1 VSFSAIGEGV
11 WVVTAGSFPS
21 NSYIVAAD
29 VPGGGV
35 LVDTGL
41 DPAPIDAALEE
52 LAIQPAH
59 ILCTHGHFDHIG
71 SAAYFQRKYGAPV
84 YLHEAD
90 RKTASMCNFL
100 LQAMGMA
107 ERVVAPD
114 LTFISHGFA
123 LDVGSFQARFR
134 HTPGHTP
141 GSCMVEIANH
151 LFSGDTLYARGLG
164 LSKLPGEQ
172 PAKLRESIA
181 GLWDELDRFVVHPGH
196 GPTATGAD
204 IKTRNDALLSFLSTA
219 LQSDERHRKHG

>member
-29 VPGGGV
+29 VPGGGL

-41 DPAPIDAALEE
+41 DHALIDAALQE
-52 LAIQPAH
+52 LSIAPAY
-59 ILCTHGHFDHIG
+59 IFCTHGHFDHIG
-71 SAAYFQRKYGAPV
+71 TAAFFQRKYGCGV

-100 LQAMGMA
+100 LKAMGMA
-107 ERVVAPD
+107 DRVAAPD
-114 LTFISHGFA
+114 LTLVSDGFA
-123 LDVGSFQARFR
+123 VEIGEVRARFR

-141 GSCMVEIANH
+141 GSCMVEIGTH
-151 LFSGDTLYARGLG
+151 LFSGDTLYARGVG

-172 PAKLRESIA
+172 PERLRESLA
-181 GLWDELDRFVVHPGH
+181 SLWGELGGFVVHPGH
-196 GPTATGAD
+196 GETAHGAD
-204 IKTRNDALLSFLSTA
+204 IMKHNQALLSFLGGAA
-219 LQSDERHRKHG
+219 LGSERQQINV